1 MKKLIFFFLFLT
13 TFGAF
18 SAGAEE
24 TKGEEPKAVGLS
36 KKEISSGM
44 SVVWCKKMEEC
55 AKDKAIATGECQK
68 ILSKNFKEGLDNI
81 PKGQKVEVTSE
92 TFDQCKQSI
101 EAGTCDALKSANSLP
116 GCDFITL
123 LNRPN

>member
-1 MKKLIFFFLFLT
+1 MKVIFFLFLLFT
-13 TFGAF
+13 VIVPPVLAAEGPKEDAAKP
-18 SAGAEE
+18 AGM
-24 TKGEEPKAVGLS
+24 S

-55 AKDKAIATGECQK
+55 AKDKSMAVGECQK
-68 ILSKNFKEGLDNI
+68 ILAKNFKEGLDNI
-81 PKGQKVEVTSE
+81 PKGQKVEVTEE

-101 EAGTCDALKSANSLP
+101 EAGTCDTLKTAHSLP

-123 LNRPN
+123 LNRLN